1 MSKKK
6 TYFVS
11 DFHLGIPNIK
21 ESHKRERHIIN
32 WMNEIEKDAKT
43 IYFLGDIFDFWFEYK
58 KVVPKGFVRLL
69 GKIAS
74 LTDNG
79 VKIHMF
85 VGNHDLWMND
95 YLEKEV
101 GITIHHKSKVIK
113 ENNKK
118 LFIGHGDGLGKGDYF
133 YKLIKHMFTSKI
145 CKWIFARLHP
155 NLGLAIAHA
164 WSKKSRK
171 KNETP
176 FISEEKEILFDYCKK
191 QQKIMPVNY
200 YIFGHRHIPLKLKID
215 ENTIYINL
223 GDWITH
229 NTYAVLEEG
238 NLKLEQ
244 YKY

>member
-11 DFHLGIPNIK
+11 DFHLGIPNIE

-32 WMNEIEKDAKT
+32 WINEIEKDAKT

-69 GKIAS
+69 GKMAS
-74 LTDNG
+74 LSDNG

-101 GITIHHKSKVIK
+101 GITIHHKSKIIE

-133 YKLIKHMFTSKI
+133 YKLIKHIFTSNI
-145 CKWIFARLHP
+145 CQWIFARFHP

-164 WSKKSRK
+164 WSKNCLLYTSPSPR
-171 KNETP
+171 
-176 FISEEKEILFDYCKK
+176 D
-191 QQKIMPVNY
+191 
-200 YIFGHRHIPLKLKID
+200 
-215 ENTIYINL
+215 
-223 GDWITH
+223 
-229 NTYAVLEEG
+229 
-238 NLKLEQ
+238 
-244 YKY
+244 

>member
-1 MSKKK
+1 LSKKK